1 MPTIPLLSLS
11 LSQHVACAHNYPS
24 SSAAKAAIAS
34 VGREIQYGL
43 VPEMLGPVIFTF
55 TGSGNVSQGAQDV
68 FKVLPHEYVSPE
80 DLKDV
85 LMNGGMYS
93 TCLPLT
99 QSRTHTNVHS
109 LLLSVSLCLSFSL
122 SDTRKV
128 YGTEVRRRHHLYR
141 KSDGTYSTP
150 DYVSNPEQYA
160 SNFAEKVIIALKT
173 CLHYW
178 INLLH

>member
-1 MPTIPLLSLS
+1 
-11 LSQHVACAHNYPS
+11 
-24 SSAAKAAIAS
+24 
-34 VGREIQYGL
+34 
-43 VPEMLGPVIFTF
+43 MLGPVIFTF

-93 TCLPLT
+93 IYLPLT
-99 QSRTHTNVHS
+99 QSLIHTNTHTHKHT
-109 LLLSVSLCLSFSL
+109 LLLSVSLSLSLSFSL
-122 SDTRKV
+122 SDSRKV